1 MRRLLTAL
9 LLTLSVALLAA
20 ACGSASRGNGILAT
34 TPLWAEITSA
44 VACGHPVESLI
55 PIGADPHGFEPSLSD
70 RGRLDTA
77 LLLVA
82 TGGNLEGGLD
92 DTLSATP
99 TPVHHIVRD
108 DADPHIWLDPVA
120 VAEALPALAEALTEH
135 TGLNP
140 VSVEAC
146 RLDLDARLRVL
157 DRDIGD
163 RLATI
168 PDDRRILVT
177 DHATLGRFATR
188 YHLQVLGTVLDS
200 HSSMAQP
207 GAHDLELLAEEMH
220 SHGVTVVAV
229 EEAGHDADS
238 RRLAERTGATLVEI
252 PLRLGPGGSA
262 TGSYEGMLRILVER
276 LDNALRS

>member
-20 ACGSASRGNGILAT
+20 ACGSASRSNGILAT

-70 RGRLDTA
+70 RGRLDAA

-108 DADPHIWLDPVA
+108 GADPHVWLDPA
-120 VAEALPALAEALTEH
+120 SVAEALPALAEALTEPA
-135 TGLNP
+135 GLDP

-146 RLDLDARLRVL
+146 RLGLDARLRVL

-177 DHATLGRFATR
+177 DHATLGRFAIR
-188 YHLQVLGTVLDS
+188 YHLRVLGTVLDS

-207 GAHDLELLAEEMH
+207 GAHDLELLAEE
-220 SHGVTVVAV
+220 HGDQQKA

-262 TGSYEGMLRILVER
+262 TGSYEGMLRILAER
-276 LDNALRS
+276 LDDALRG